1 MGPWRRIIDVSR
13 RELRI
18 WIRRPVYIAGS
29 LTAIVFSVVFYLTL
43 LGRGLP
49 SDLPIGVVDYDNSSL
64 TRNFIRQLD
73 ATQLGKVIRYD
84 SFEAARADM
93 QKGRITSVCVLPEHM
108 YADVTAGR
116 RPTFTFYV
124 NSLYFVGGALAY
136 KDILTMINLT
146 GGAVSRENLRARG
159 KNDREIQ
166 GLLRPIDID
175 THQIGNTTTNYG
187 IYLGNVILP
196 GILEMLIVLVLVYS
210 LGSELKYGTSRHL
223 LRRSDGS
230 VSVALAGKLL
240 VYTLYFTI
248 VGSSMV
254 LLLYRWLH
262 FPMAGSVW
270 AMLLDMLMLVLASE
284 SVAVF
289 IVGMIPVCR
298 FAMSIGALYTV
309 MGLSMAGF
317 TMPVELMPPAIQ
329 GLAEIFPLRHYYL
342 WFVQEA
348 QFGAGFAGWWPELLH
363 MVLFLLLPFPVLVR
377 LKKAYIYQNY
387 PKN

>member
-1 MGPWRRIIDVSR
+1 MGAWRKIIDVSR

-64 TRNFIRQLD
+64 TRNFTRQLD
-73 ATQLGKVIRYD
+73 ATQLGKVIHYG
-84 SFEAARADM
+84 SFEEARADM
-93 QKGRITSVCVLPEHM
+93 QKGSITSVCVLPENM
-108 YADVTAGR
+108 MADVTAGR
-116 RPTFTFYV
+116 QPKFTFYV

-146 GGAVSRENLRARG
+146 SGAVSRENLRARG
-159 KNDREIQ
+159 KNDREIA
-166 GLLRPIDID
+166 GLIRPIDID

-187 IYLGNVILP
+187 VYLANVILP
-196 GILEMLIVLVLVYS
+196 GILEMLIILVLIYS

-223 LRRSDGS
+223 LRKADGS
-230 VSVALAGKLL
+230 ISVALMGKLL
-240 VYTLYFTI
+240 LYTLYFTAI
-248 VGSSMV
+248 GFTMV
-254 LLLYRWLH
+254 LLLYRWMH
-262 FPMAGSVW
+262 FPLAGSIW
-270 AMLLDMLMLVLASE
+270 TMLLNMFMLVLSSE
-284 SVAVF
+284 CVAIF
-289 IVGMIPVCR
+289 IIGLLPVCR
-298 FAMSIGALYTV
+298 FSMSVGALYSV

-317 TMPVELMPPAIQ
+317 TLPVELMPPVIQ

-363 MVLFLLLPFPVLVR
+363 QMIFLLLPFTVLLR